1 MSEWVRCWGGELRD
15 IRAVQLVGPS
25 AHEFPRGDLDVIRD
39 WYDAGNS
46 MGGEAGTVVGPNPT
60 HVTEVGE

>member
-1 MSEWVRCWGGELRD
+1 VSEWVRCWGGELRQD
-15 IRAVQLVGPS
+15 S
-25 AHEFPRGDLDVIRD
+25 DLDAIRD